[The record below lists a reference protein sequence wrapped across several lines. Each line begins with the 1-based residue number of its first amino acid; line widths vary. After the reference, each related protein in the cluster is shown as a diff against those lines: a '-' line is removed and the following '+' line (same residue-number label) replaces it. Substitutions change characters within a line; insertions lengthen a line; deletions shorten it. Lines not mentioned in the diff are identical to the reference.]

1 MFFQKPEE
9 NLNIEN
15 ARGYWVCEGFLQKFR
30 YSGRKNINTYISS
43 IYSRNTKNEY
53 IHHAY
58 VSIFNYL
65 SEYLNIV
72 IKKSV
77 IIRVCAYSENIQKVF
92 RVKNFLNIPHPE
104 RRTV

>member
-43 IYSRNTKNEY
+43 IYSRDTKNEY
-53 IHHAY
+53 IPHAY